1 MTRNKRR
8 EKYLKKQLGRR
19 EEEKERRGEIS
30 RFTEKRELSIPF
42 SGESGAKWSGD
53 VDD

>member
-8 EKYLKKQLGRR
+8 EKYLKEQLGKRA
-19 EEEKERRGEIS
+19 EEKERRGEIS
-30 RFTEKRELSIPF
+30 RFTEERELSITL

-53 VDD
+53 VDG